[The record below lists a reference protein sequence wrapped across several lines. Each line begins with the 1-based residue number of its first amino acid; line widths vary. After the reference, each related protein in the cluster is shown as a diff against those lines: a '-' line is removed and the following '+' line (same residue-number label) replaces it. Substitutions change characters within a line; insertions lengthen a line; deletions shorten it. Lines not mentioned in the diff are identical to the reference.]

1 MLTLHDAFLKASGV
15 GDCIAP
21 QSGDLE
27 RTGLQK
33 ASNSDQVSGP
43 GMRSRVIVGRTV
55 VGGGRRV
62 LDVED

>member
-1 MLTLHDAFLKASGV
+1 MLTLHDAFLRASGV

-21 QSGDLE
+21 QSADLE

-43 GMRSRVIVGRTV
+43 GMRNRVIIGRMV
-55 VGGGRRV
+55 VDGGHRV
-62 LDVED
+62 PDLED